1 MEVHAHTHTP
11 RKKWTHYFWEFLM
24 LFLAVFCGFLA
35 EYQLEHKIEK
45 EREKSYI
52 KSLVEDLKQDTSALR
67 VSVALQGSVCK
78 MIDTLIADLKSSNRN
93 NITRSIYLLARKIP
107 YSEGRFSI
115 NNRTFDQMR
124 TSGNLRLIRN
134 PATLDSITAYY
145 HDAFN
150 ASVRGPQE
158 MNFENR
164 HDLFLVL
171 HKLFDAAIFQQ
182 MMQSPNPL
190 VFDAPAGN
198 PPLLTNDPIIINEV
212 CTRYHFMY
220 GTKRVMILDN
230 ERLMGKADRLI
241 RLIQKT
247 YNLK

>member
-1 MEVHAHTHTP
+1 MEVHTHTHTP

-35 EYQLEHKIEK
+35 EYQLEHKIERD
-45 EREKSYI
+45 REKSYI
-52 KSLVEDLKQDTSALR
+52 KSLVEDLKQDTSALL
-67 VSVALQGSVCK
+67 VSVALQGSVCR
-78 MIDTLIADLKSSNRN
+78 MIDTLIADLKSSNRD
-93 NITRSIYLLARKIP
+93 NITRAIYLLARKIP

-115 NNRTFDQMR
+115 NNRTFDQMK
-124 TSGNLRLIRN
+124 TSGNLRLIRKS
-134 PATLDSITAYY
+134 ATLDSITAYY

-150 ASVRGPQE
+150 ASARGPQE

-171 HKLFDAAIFQQ
+171 HKLFDAAIFQR

-198 PPLLTNDPIIINEV
+198 PPLLTNDPLIINEV

-230 ERLMGKADRLI
+230 ERLMEKADKLI
-241 RLIQKT
+241 RLIQKE